1 MQEIAGIFNYI
12 VVVVLMMIGFYIT
25 IANHN
30 LVKKLIGLNVF
41 QVSVFILF
49 ISMGFVHDAT
59 APIVSDSAAAYS
71 SPLPHVL
78 ILTAIVV
85 GISTTALGLALV
97 IRIYKSFGS
106 IEENEVI
113 DKMDQ
118 VE

>member
-1 MQEIAGIFNYI
+1 MQEFAGIFNYL

-30 LVKKLIGLNVF
+30 LIKKLIGLNVF
-41 QVSVFILF
+41 QASVFILF
-49 ISMGFVHDAT
+49 ISMGYVHDAT
-59 APIVSDSAAAYS
+59 APIAADNYTSYS

-97 IRIYKSFGS
+97 IRIYKSYGS
-106 IEENEVI
+106 INEDEI
-113 DKMDQ
+113 LEKLD
-118 VE
+118 ETE